1 MAVSGMEGRGCNFGA
16 LYLLSRWKFDGK
28 RELTALRAPVNKKRN
43 CCAAAA
49 ELMLILGCR
58 WADAELRGGRW
69 S

>member
-1 MAVSGMEGRGCNFGA
+1 MFSPPEE
-16 LYLLSRWKFDGK
+16 FDGK

-69 S
+69 KLTLS